1 MSIRLIAGRA
11 RGRRLAVPDV
21 KGVRPTPDR
30 VREALFS
37 ALEARAD
44 LDGARALDLFAG
56 AGALGLEA
64 WSRGAA
70 SVVLV
75 EQAPRVVR
83 TLGANVDAAGA
94 SGAARIVRA
103 PVERYLA
110 GSPTPFDLVLMDPP
124 YTAGAVGG
132 TLSALTGGWLAP
144 EAYVAIDHT
153 PAESFDLPAPLT
165 PAFERRYG
173 DTFLTILRHAS

>member
-1 MSIRLIAGRA
+1 MSIRIIAGRA

-37 ALEARAD
+37 ALDARASV
-44 LDGARALDLFAG
+44 DGARVLDLFAG

-64 WSRGAA
+64 WSRGAT

-75 EQAPRVVR
+75 EKAPRVVR
-83 TLGANVDAAGA
+83 TLGANIEAAGA
-94 SGAARIVRA
+94 GGDARVVRA

-110 GSPTPFDLVLMDPP
+110 GPPTAFDIVFMDPP
-124 YTAGAVGG
+124 YAAGAVGG
-132 TLSALTGGWLAP
+132 TLAALTAGWLAP
-144 EAYVAIDHT
+144 DAHVAIDHT
-153 PAESFDLPAPLT
+153 PTESFDPPAPLT